1 MYVHIHT
8 QTFLGWQ
15 FSTGILVLVF
25 PWLPCQEHVAQCQ
38 YYFELQ
44 FVLVSAHFDP
54 VFTPFVQVPA

>member
-15 FSTGILVLVF
+15 FSTGSLVLVL
-25 PWLPCQEHVAQCQ
+25 PWLPYQEHVTQWQ

-44 FVLVSAHFDP
+44 CVLVGAHLDP